1 MTRLRLSL
9 ATAAGALLLM
19 SAAPGAHAQNAS
31 CPWMQGAKTPE
42 QRAGELIAA
51 MSLDQKIHQVTF
63 TNPPWMA
70 YYGTA
75 GHIDGTPELCIP
87 TLVLSD
93 AGSGVAGTQQGT
105 TTFPSGVAQA
115 ATWNPA
121 LEHQFGEALGQEA
134 WNKGI
139 NVMLGPGMNIARI
152 ATNGRNFEYMG
163 EDPFLTGT
171 TAAAAVRGIQSNPVL
186 AQVKHYAANNQE
198 TDRNTIDAVV
208 DERTLREIYLPGF
221 ERAIK
226 DGQAG
231 SIMCSYNVLNGKHA
245 CENHELL
252 DGYLRRD
259 WGFTG
264 FVTSDWGAQHS
275 TVESALAGLDME
287 MNAAPPQ
294 YYSDPLKQ
302 AVTEGKVPMAR
313 LDGMLRHEFV
323 PMFRFGLFDKPPVTQ
338 PQAYTNDAV
347 TPEHRSL
354 ARRIAEEAAVLLKND
369 GPVLPLDH
377 GTGRTIGVIG
387 YAAGPVG
394 GSQTSGGG
402 GSSKGS
408 GVPVPVS
415 PLEGIQHQA
424 AAHGDRVLYADGS
437 SQADADAVARASD
450 VVVVVAGDSEL
461 EGADRKDLGMHP
473 GVCPFP
479 VCVNPEGL
487 DQDKMIEAAAAAN
500 PNTVVVIAAGAPVAM
515 PWLDKVKAVLDQWY
529 AGLEN
534 GNALAALLYGEA
546 NPSGKLPQ
554 TFPRKVEDMPA
565 RTPQQYPGVDGKA
578 VYSEGLQV
586 GYRWFDA
593 EGIQPLFPFGYG
605 LSYTSFRYG
614 DLSVTPRGD
623 GARVQ
628 YTVTNTGKRSG
639 AEVSQVYISFPA
651 RDGEPPRQLKGFDK
665 VGLEAGQSRTVTA
678 DLDARAFQHWDT
690 AKHGW
695 AATRGCYTI
704 AVGGS
709 SRGLPLSG
717 AVPVAGG
724 SCDGATSKRC
734 TSRRSFTVRLRG
746 LRGARVRRATVF
758 VNGGRGQTHKVSGR
772 ALKLRFAGRLRGIV
786 RVRMVAKTASGRTIT
801 DRRTYHLCAK
811 RR

>member
-1 MTRLRLSL
+1 MTRARHLL
-9 ATAAGALLLM
+9 ALTTALLLVG
-19 SAAPGAHAQNAS
+19 AAPAAHAQSQAS

-42 QRAGELIAA
+42 QRADELIAA

-63 TNPPWMA
+63 SNPPWMA

-231 SIMCSYNVLNGKHA
+231 SIMCSYNLLNGKHA

-264 FVTSDWGAQHS
+264 FVTSDWGATHS
-275 TVESALAGLDME
+275 TVDSALAGLDME
-287 MNAAPPQ
+287 MHAAPPQ

-313 LDGMLRHEFV
+313 LDGMLRHVFV

-338 PQAYTNDAV
+338 PQGYTAQAI
-347 TPEHRSL
+347 TPEHRAL
-354 ARRIAEEAAVLLKND
+354 ARRMSESATVLLKND
-369 GPVLPLDH
+369 HDALPLDR
-377 GTGRTIGVIG
+377 GNGRTIAVIG
-387 YAAGPVG
+387 YAANPAGA
-394 GSQTSGGG
+394 SNNSGGG

-408 GVPVPVS
+408 GVPAPVS
-415 PLEGIQHQA
+415 PLEGIQAQA
-424 AAHGDRVLYADGS
+424 AAHGDRVVYADGS
-437 SQADADAVARASD
+437 SQADATAVATAAD
-450 VVVVVAGDSEL
+450 VAIVFA
-461 EGADRKDLGMHP
+461 AD
-473 GVCPFP
+473 
-479 VCVNPEGL
+479 
-487 DQDKMIEAAAAAN
+487 
-500 PNTVVVIAAGAPVAM
+500 
-515 PWLDKVKAVLDQWY
+515 
-529 AGLEN
+529 
-534 GNALAALLYGEA
+534 
-546 NPSGKLPQ
+546 
-554 TFPRKVEDMPA
+554 
-565 RTPQQYPGVDGKA
+565 
-578 VYSEGLQV
+578 
-586 GYRWFDA
+586 
-593 EGIQPLFPFGYG
+593 
-605 LSYTSFRYG
+605 TS
-614 DLSVTPRGD
+614 
-623 GARVQ
+623 
-628 YTVTNTGKRSG
+628 
-639 AEVSQVYISFPA
+639 
-651 RDGEPPRQLKGFDK
+651 
-665 VGLEAGQSRTVTA
+665 
-678 DLDARAFQHWDT
+678 
-690 AKHGW
+690 
-695 AATRGCYTI
+695 
-704 AVGGS
+704 
-709 SRGLPLSG
+709 
-717 AVPVAGG
+717 
-724 SCDGATSKRC
+724 
-734 TSRRSFTVRLRG
+734 
-746 LRGARVRRATVF
+746 
-758 VNGGRGQTHKVSGR
+758 
-772 ALKLRFAGRLRGIV
+772 
-786 RVRMVAKTASGRTIT
+786 
-801 DRRTYHLCAK
+801 
-811 RR
+811 

>member
-9 ATAAGALLLM
+9 ATAVAALLLM
-19 SAAPGAHAQNAS
+19 SAAPAAHAQNAS

-42 QRAGELIAA
+42 QRADELIKA

-63 TNPPWMA
+63 SNPPWMA

-105 TTFPSGVAQA
+105 TTFPSGVARA

-139 NVMLGPGMNIARI
+139 NIMLGPGMNIARI

-275 TVESALAGLDME
+275 TVDSALAGLDME

-313 LDGMLRHEFV
+313 LDGMLRHVFV

-338 PQAYTNDAV
+338 PQAYTAQAI
-347 TPEHRSL
+347 TPEHRAL
-354 ARRIAEEAAVLLKND
+354 ARRMAESATVLLKND
-369 GPVLPLDH
+369 RDFLPLDH
-377 GTGRTIGVIG
+377 GTGRTIAVIG
-387 YAAGPVG
+387 YAANPAGA
-394 GSQTSGGG
+394 SNNSGGG

-408 GVPVPVS
+408 GAPAPVS
-415 PLEGIQHQA
+415 PLEGIQAQA
-424 AAHGDRVLYADGS
+424 AARGDRVVYADGS
-437 SQADADAVARASD
+437 SQADATAVATAAD
-450 VVVVVAGDSEL
+450 VAIVFAADTSSEGGD
-461 EGADRKDLGMHP
+461 RPDLNMHP
-473 GVCPFP
+473 GACATLFCGSVP
-479 VCVNPEGL
+479 L
-487 DQDKMIEAAAAAN
+487 DQEAMIASTAAAN
-500 PNTVVVIAAGAPVAM
+500 PNTVVVLDAGAPVAM
-515 PWLDKVKAVLDQWY
+515 PWLPSVRAVVDAFY
-529 AGLEN
+529 PGTEN
-534 GNALAALLYGEA
+534 GNAIAAVLYGEA

-554 TFPRKVEDMPA
+554 TFPRALGDMPA
-565 RTPQQYPGVDGKA
+565 RTKEQYPGVDGKA
-578 VYSEGLQV
+578 VYSEGLKV
-586 GYRWFDA
+586 GYRWFDS
-593 EGIQPLFPFGYG
+593 EGIQPLFPFGFG
-605 LSYTSFRYG
+605 LSYTTFRYS
-614 DLSVTPRGD
+614 DLVVTPRGD
-623 GARVQ
+623 GAHVEF
-628 YTVTNTGKRSG
+628 TITNTGGRSG
-639 AEVSQVYISFPA
+639 AEIGQVSAGSRA
-651 RDGEPPRQLKGFDK
+651 RGGEPPRQLKGFDK
-665 VGLEAGQSRTVTA
+665 VDLEDGASKTATV
-678 DLDARAFQHWDT
+678 DLDARSFEHWT
-690 AKHGW
+690 GSGW
-695 AATRGCYTI
+695 KA
-704 AVGGS
+704 
-709 SRGLPLSG
+709 
-717 AVPVAGG
+717 
-724 SCDGATSKRC
+724 
-734 TSRRSFTVRLRG
+734 
-746 LRGARVRRATVF
+746 
-758 VNGGRGQTHKVSGR
+758 
-772 ALKLRFAGRLRGIV
+772 
-786 RVRMVAKTASGRTIT
+786 
-801 DRRTYHLCAK
+801 
-811 RR
+811 